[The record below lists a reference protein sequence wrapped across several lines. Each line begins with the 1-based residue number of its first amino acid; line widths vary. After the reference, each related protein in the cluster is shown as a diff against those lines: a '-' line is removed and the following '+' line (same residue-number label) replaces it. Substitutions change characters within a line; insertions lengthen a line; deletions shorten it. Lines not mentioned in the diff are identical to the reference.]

1 MSSKSTRLSAVA
13 GAILLFAPVRV
24 EAQTIAPARG
34 ASADSARRDVRLFTR
49 ADAARLLAVTGIV
62 LVVMPDDRSIAT
74 RFQRSS
80 VQSNGTLKGTANTFD
95 AVADPGVLVF
105 SAVSYFLG
113 LATHSRSVASLGM
126 HTGEAIVLGG
136 VITQVMKGSFG
147 RARPSISPTD
157 PRDFESGKGFGN
169 DDFGSFPSGEVTIAF
184 ATATA
189 ASREVSRSWP
199 GAARY
204 VTPASYGAAT
214 LVGIARLYKNQHWAS
229 DVVAGAAVGTM
240 SGILFDRYNQRY
252 PDNFFNRVFL
262 PASIVPDHGRLVVA
276 WLLPLQ

>member
-1 MSSKSTRLSAVA
+1 M
-13 GAILLFAPVRV
+13 
-24 EAQTIAPARG
+24 
-34 ASADSARRDVRLFTR
+34 FTP
-49 ADAARLLAVTGIV
+49 ADAARLLVATGIV
-62 LVVMPDDRSIAT
+62 LVVMPDDRSIAA
-74 RFQRSS
+74 RLQRSS
-80 VQSNGTLKGTANTFD
+80 VQSNGALKGTANTFD

-105 SAVSYFLG
+105 SAASYFLG
-113 LATHSRSVASLGM
+113 LATHSRPVASLGM
-126 HTGEAIVLGG
+126 HTGEAIVMGG
-136 VITQVMKGSFG
+136 VITQIMKGSFG

-204 VTPASYGAAT
+204 VTPASYCAAT
-214 LVGIARLYKNQHWAS
+214 LVGFARLYKNQHWAS
-229 DVVAGAAVGTM
+229 DVVAGAAMGTM

-252 PDNFFNRVFL
+252 PDNIFNRVFL
-262 PASIVPDHGRLVVA
+262 PSSIVPDHGRLAVA

>member
-1 MSSKSTRLSAVA
+1 M
-13 GAILLFAPVRV
+13 
-24 EAQTIAPARG
+24 
-34 ASADSARRDVRLFTR
+34 FTR

-62 LVVMPDDRSIAT
+62 LVVMPDDQSIAA

-80 VQSNGTLKGTANTFD
+80 VQSNGALKAEANVFD

-105 SAVSYFLG
+105 SAASYFLG
-113 LATHSRSVASLGM
+113 LATHSRPVASLGM
-126 HTGEAIVLGG
+126 HTGEAIVMGG
-136 VITQVMKGSFG
+136 VITQIMKGAFG

-157 PRDFESGKGFGN
+157 PREFQSGKGFGN

-204 VTPASYGAAT
+204 ATPASYGAAT
-214 LVGIARLYKNQHWAS
+214 LVGLARVYKNQHWAS

-240 SGILFDRYNQRY
+240 SGILFDRYNRRY
-252 PDNFFNRVFL
+252 PDNIFNRVFL
-262 PASIVPDHGRLVVA
+262 PASIVPDHDRLAVA